1 MKMTSIAAAMVAV
14 LIGGCATRITYSNSP
29 PTDDIG
35 VLSRRVHFV
44 KLMET
49 VRDNWH
55 QAPSPEL
62 KQKVERL
69 MHEAQLRQ
77 ECANRKCWLQYKNY
91 RITAGAEFIEI
102 EASPKLFFK
111 IDIREPEVAAKL
123 IYS

>member
-91 RITAGAEFIEI
+91 RIT